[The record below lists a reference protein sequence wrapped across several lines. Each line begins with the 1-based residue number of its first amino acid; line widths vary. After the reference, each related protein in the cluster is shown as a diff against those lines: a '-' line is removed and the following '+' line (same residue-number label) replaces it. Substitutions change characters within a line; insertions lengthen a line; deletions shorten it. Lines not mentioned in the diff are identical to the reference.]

1 VPDLVFCSY
10 HLCLS
15 FFGSVDLGSYRSYR
29 TICVR
34 EISYHLDLY
43 QESEVSVS
51 VLKSVSFESDIS
63 LWSSSIE
70 LKF

>member
-1 VPDLVFCSY
+1 MCDRNFM
-10 HLCLS
+10 S
-15 FFGSVDLGSYRSYR
+15 FGYIL
-29 TICVR
+29 R
-34 EISYHLDLY
+34 EI
-43 QESEVSVS
+43 QASEVSVS